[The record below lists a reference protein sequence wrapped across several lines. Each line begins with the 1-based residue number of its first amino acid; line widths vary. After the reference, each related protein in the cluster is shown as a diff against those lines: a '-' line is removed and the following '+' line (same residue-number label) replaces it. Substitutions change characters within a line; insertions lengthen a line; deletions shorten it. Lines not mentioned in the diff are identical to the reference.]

1 MLHPSA
7 QLRAR
12 SSERDG
18 WLDGTRGEEI
28 ASESLW
34 QSPSHV
40 RDGTHRV
47 LPPHNTHTHSRPRHE
62 AAIPSSRKYA
72 DVSLYMFSPKRAR
85 PCQWLWRLAGR
96 HERILTNGI
105 YRSVS
110 STLRIPRCAPSSNDS
125 TPSNTVVVVT
135 TPQLSLVFVEN
146 EAAKVFQH
154 HHHHRRRRSLSSVS
168 LVFLL
173 RRIEKEE
180 TRDVCLVS

>member
-1 MLHPSA
+1 MC
-7 QLRAR
+7 
-12 SSERDG
+12 E
-18 WLDGTRGEEI
+18 T
-28 ASESLW
+28 
-34 QSPSHV
+34 V
-40 RDGTHRV
+40 RTGNYLPTTH
-47 LPPHNTHTHSRPRHE
+47 THTHSRPRHE

-110 STLRIPRCAPSSNDS
+110 STLRVPRCAPSSNDS